1 MRSSERAK
9 VSAGRVMPIRLTG
22 MSATVLIFLAGMIY
36 AQDVVKVAPDSHTV
50 LLENDQVRVLKVDM
64 KPGQKVPMHSHPH
77 NVIYY
82 LTDGILRLTSAD
94 GKTEDRRVKAGT
106 VVWSE
111 ASKHAAENI
120 GPAEFREV
128 QIELKKAGR

>member
-1 MRSSERAK
+1 MTEARRDCSSFVRSLI
-9 VSAGRVMPIRLTG
+9 AGLLLAAPFARG
-22 MSATVLIFLAGMIY
+22 VL
-36 AQDVVKVAPDSHTV
+36 AQDVVKVSPETHAV
-50 LLENDQVRVLKVDM
+50 LLDNADVRVLDVRI
-64 KPGQKVPMHSHPH
+64 KPGEKVAMHSHPH

-128 QIELKKAGR
+128 QIELKKADR